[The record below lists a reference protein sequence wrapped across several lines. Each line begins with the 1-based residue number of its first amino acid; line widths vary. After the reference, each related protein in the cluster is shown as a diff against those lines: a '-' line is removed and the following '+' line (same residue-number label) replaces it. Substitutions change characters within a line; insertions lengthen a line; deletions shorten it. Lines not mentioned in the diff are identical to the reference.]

1 MAEVD
6 TEGGKVDTEGVSAV
20 GSVSPAAVAAAA
32 AAAGGPLLLL
42 WLFLGLEAPHRWRRV

>member
-20 GSVSPAAVAAAA
+20 GSVSPAA
-32 AAAGGPLLLL
+32 AAGGPLLLL